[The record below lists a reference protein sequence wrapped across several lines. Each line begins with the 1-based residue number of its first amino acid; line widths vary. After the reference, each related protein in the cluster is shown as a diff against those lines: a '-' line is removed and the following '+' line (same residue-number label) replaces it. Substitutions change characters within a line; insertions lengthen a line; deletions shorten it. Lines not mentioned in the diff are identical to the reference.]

1 MFTILGYG
9 YFPEGLEKCAIRTKQ
24 GVKDMHKSHKRER
37 ASIDGDSAK
46 GEGKIPGM
54 LQCML
59 GNELISH
66 ISYPKLPLI

>member
-1 MFTILGYG
+1 
-9 YFPEGLEKCAIRTKQ
+9 
-24 GVKDMHKSHKRER
+24 MHKSHKRER

-54 LQCML
+54 LQWML

-66 ISYPKLPLI
+66 ISHPKLPLI